1 MNPTQIRDE
10 LLHWVDEKM
19 ATIRNEIFTLKG
31 TVTNPIP
38 ITSIDILARV

>member
-10 LLHWVDEKM
+10 LLRWVDEKM

-31 TVTNPIP
+31 TATDSVFM
-38 ITSIDILARV
+38 TSIDILARV